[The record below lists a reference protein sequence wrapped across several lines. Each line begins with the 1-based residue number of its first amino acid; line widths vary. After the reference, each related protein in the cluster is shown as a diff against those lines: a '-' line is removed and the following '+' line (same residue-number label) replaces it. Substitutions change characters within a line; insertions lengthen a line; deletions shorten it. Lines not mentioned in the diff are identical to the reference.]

1 MATFTLADPVPSPY
15 EDAERI
21 WKACHGWGTD
31 EKAIIDVLAHRN
43 AAQRNQIRLAFE
55 EQHHEN
61 LIKRLESELSGDFER
76 AVYRWIFEPLERE
89 ALMANIALKKKKKL
103 NYQVI
108 IEIACVN
115 SPKELLAVK
124 DAYQARYKH
133 SLEEDVAAHSIG
145 DFRQL
150 LVSLVSTYRYDGEE
164 IDMGLAHSEAKTIQ
178 EAIVEDNFNH
188 SEIIRILSTRSKAQL
203 RATFNHYKDEYGVSI
218 TKALA
223 ANPTN
228 EFAHALRTAIRC
240 IVSPYKYFV
249 KVLRGAVSS
258 KNTDE
263 DALTRM
269 VVMHA
274 EKDLKL
280 IKEMFYERTNVT
292 LEDAV
297 GKETSGDYRT
307 FLLALIGGN

>member
-1 MATFTLADPVPSPY
+1 MATFTLPDPVPSPY
-15 EDAERI
+15 EDAEHI

-55 EQHHEN
+55 EQHNEN
-61 LIKRLESELSGDFER
+61 LIKRLESELTGDFER
-76 AVYRWIFEPLERE
+76 AVYRWIFEPIERE
-89 ALMANIALKKKKKL
+89 AMMAKIALKKKL
-103 NYQVI
+103 DYQVI

-133 SLEEDVAAHSIG
+133 CLEEDVAAHAAG

-150 LVSLVSTYRYDGEE
+150 LVALVSTYRYDGEE

-178 EAIVEDNFNH
+178 GAIEEGVGSFDH

-218 TKALA
+218 TKAFA
-223 ANPTN
+223 ADPTN

-249 KVLRGAVSS
+249 KVLRGAVSG

-263 DALTRM
+263 DALTRI

-280 IKEMFYERTNVT
+280 IKEKFYERTNVT

-297 GKETSGDYRT
+297 GNETSGDYRA
-307 FLLALIGGN
+307 FLLALIGN

>member
-1 MATFTLADPVPSPY
+1 MATFTLPDPVPSPY
-15 EDAERI
+15 EDAEHI

-55 EQHHEN
+55 EQHNEN
-61 LIKRLESELSGDFER
+61 LIKRLESELTGDFER
-76 AVYRWIFEPLERE
+76 AVYRWIFEPIERE
-89 ALMANIALKKKKKL
+89 AMMAKIALKKKL
-103 NYQVI
+103 DYQVI

-133 SLEEDVAAHSIG
+133 CLEEDVAAHAAG

-150 LVSLVSTYRYDGEE
+150 LVALVSTYRYDGEE

-178 EAIVEDNFNH
+178 GAIEEGVGSFDH

-218 TKALA
+218 TK
-223 ANPTN
+223 
-228 EFAHALRTAIRC
+228 
-240 IVSPYKYFV
+240 
-249 KVLRGAVSS
+249 VLRGAVSG

-263 DALTRM
+263 DALTRI

-280 IKEMFYERTNVT
+280 IKEKFYERTNVT

-297 GKETSGDYRT
+297 GNETSGDYRA
-307 FLLALIGGN
+307 FLLALIGN